1 MKKKCL
7 VMAVVATLVF
17 SMAGCGFSAK
27 KYEQDIDALLE
38 IADLDWDDTEEMKDD
53 FDELEFVTKE
63 GIEIQEKYDKL
74 IKLVIEEEELWEE
87 YYEDEIDD
95 YEFEETQEEIN
106 EKAEKL
112 AEDIE
117 ELLED
122 FYDAAED
129 AGADE
134 DALEDLEDEFDL

>member
-38 IADLDWDDTEEMKDD
+38 CAD
-53 FDELEFVTKE
+53 FDGDDMEEVKEDFEELEFVTEE
-63 GIEIQEKYDKL
+63 GIKIQKKYDKL
-74 IKLVIEEEELWEE
+74 IKLAIEEEELWEE
-87 YYEDEIDD
+87 YYDDEIDD
-95 YEFEETQEEIN
+95 YELEERQDEIN
-106 EKAEKL
+106 EEVDEL
-112 AEDIE
+112 VGDLED
-117 ELLED
+117 LLED